1 VTTRP
6 ETEPRELLD
15 EISAYLDGDP
25 FASLR
30 EVAEKSQAGQE
41 DHYTGLGTL
50 CSLAWN
56 NEWIAKVNAA
66 EAQLGRRIC
75 GARTV
80 AGTPCAFESNHSSG
94 RCRFHGGFELTG
106 APIGNRN
113 AVLHGLYSRRLQI
126 CGAHCPLWESCPC
139 SGEDVLAAPP
149 KERPTCPYEQTEYNA
164 FVSDAARKSDYTQSP
179 DPLDRHMIHLL
190 GLLHVMTNRAAAALR
205 MQPLIETVTATSADY
220 RMESV
225 KVNTVLQAFLR
236 IAREYRCFRAQFDQN
251 HILRAKY
258 PDVSDPTAQ
267 DVIAH
272 ATRTF
277 VDTDLDPE
285 AQQLSQNMDM
295 DTMDY
300 ADRFMRKAFKA
311 AKHGD
316 DAGVL
321 DAMHQSIILDPIATL
336 KGEDLVLG
344 AYRPREGQTLP
355 EEALRLII
363 KRMKVDPDE
372 LYPQGQ
378 DAFSKM
384 RAAEWE
390 RRVHSINHYRKRR
403 SRSP

>member
-1 VTTRP
+1 
-6 ETEPRELLD
+6 
-15 EISAYLDGDP
+15 
-25 FASLR
+25 
-30 EVAEKSQAGQE
+30 
-41 DHYTGLGTL
+41 
-50 CSLAWN
+50 
-56 NEWIAKVNAA
+56 
-66 EAQLGRRIC
+66 
-75 GARTV
+75 
-80 AGTPCAFESNHSSG
+80 
-94 RCRFHGGFELTG
+94 
-106 APIGNRN
+106 
-113 AVLHGLYSRRLQI
+113 
-126 CGAHCPLWESCPC
+126 
-139 SGEDVLAAPP
+139 
-149 KERPTCPYEQTEYNA
+149 
-164 FVSDAARKSDYTQSP
+164 
-179 DPLDRHMIHLL
+179 
-190 GLLHVMTNRAAAALR
+190 MTNRAAAALR

-355 EEALRLII
+355 EDALRLII